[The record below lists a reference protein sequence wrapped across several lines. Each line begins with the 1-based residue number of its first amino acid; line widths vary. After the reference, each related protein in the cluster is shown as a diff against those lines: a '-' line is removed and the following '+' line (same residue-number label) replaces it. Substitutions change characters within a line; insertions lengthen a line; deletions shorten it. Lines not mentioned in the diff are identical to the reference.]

1 MSSPTMLRIPLI
13 EDDLQVIRHA
23 LEAYVAV
30 FGHDESAVRRQA
42 QELLQRLA
50 AAPH

>member
-1 MSSPTMLRIPLI
+1 MSSPAMLHIPLS

-42 QELLQRLA
+42 QELLERLTTA
-50 AAPH
+50 TH